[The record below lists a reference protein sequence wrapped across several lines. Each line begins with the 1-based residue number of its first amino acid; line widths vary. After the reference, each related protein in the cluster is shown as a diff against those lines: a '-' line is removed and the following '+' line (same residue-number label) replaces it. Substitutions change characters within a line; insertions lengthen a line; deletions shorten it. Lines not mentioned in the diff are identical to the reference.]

1 MLAEAQITALGVNDD
16 LCSLPVR
23 MRWKPAVSEVN
34 SWKKALSFLL
44 LLYMS
49 KQRERERGNET
60 RERKREYVKEK
71 KKKGGFKFFFEKN
84 FLIVSSKLMAVWTKN
99 SGGNILALATDN
111 SNYS

>member
-49 KQRERERGNET
+49 KQKERERGNET
-60 RERKREYVKEK
+60 RVRKGEYVKGK
-71 KKKGGFKFFFEKN
+71 KKRGVLFFEKYI
-84 FLIVSSKLMAVWTKN
+84 LIVSSKLMAVWTKN